1 MKSRN
6 SNRPNR
12 LPFWLIALTAILG
25 IGLLIAVYSPEIKSW
40 QISQADKLIAL
51 ASQAKGQQTIS
62 YLEQAIM
69 VNGGDPLAT
78 QYLAAYYKNS
88 GDYKKAIQT
97 YQSSDASNN
106 PLYLGRLALR
116 VGDYELAL
124 KLLEKANR
132 NEETAETLSGLALSN
147 FAQSKTDTG
156 CEYAEKAKRQ
166 NLSSKEVENVI
177 MICQIQKGTSG
188 LEIRKQAY
196 VYAEAGLSKQAIELL
211 EKTPVKSSADWLN
224 LAILYRMLG
233 DEWKT
238 LGAIK
243 SGLAQDPTSPELIKA
258 VISELKRAGDKNELS
273 KYELRLQDLEFKNFQ

>member
-1 MKSRN
+1 
-6 SNRPNR
+6 
-12 LPFWLIALTAILG
+12 
-25 IGLLIAVYSPEIKSW
+25 
-40 QISQADKLIAL
+40 
-51 ASQAKGQQTIS
+51 
-62 YLEQAIM
+62 M

-116 VGDYELAL
+116 VGDYELAQ

-147 FAQSKTDTG
+147 FAQSKTDAG

-196 VYAEAGLSKQAIELL
+196 VYAEAGLSKQAVELL
-211 EKTPVKSSADWLN
+211 ENTPVKSSADWLN
-224 LAILYRMLG
+224 LAILYRVLG
-233 DEWKT
+233 DEQKT